1 MASQG
6 SDKLAWKDSKHG
18 MLTLGSVYKIA
29 INQVRPFSFGGKW
42 IWNVKILPR
51 IQNFVWLCLHN
62 NIGVRECLAR
72 KGLLNE
78 LGCPLCNSV
87 SESILHALRDC
98 EVVKPFW
105 SYLGINGPDNH
116 FFTSNI
122 TN

>member
-1 MASQG
+1 
-6 SDKLAWKDSKHG
+6 

-51 IQNFVWLCLHN
+51 IQTFVWLCLHN

-72 KGLLNE
+72 RGFLNE
-78 LGCPLCNSV
+78 LGCPLCNSG
-87 SESILHALRDC
+87 SKSILHAFRDC
-98 EVVKPFW
+98 EVVKLFW